1 MFLDEKLVPVPEKMR
16 IPMEKE
22 QFNNIMLSMQM
33 DKDKKHTMPVN
44 VALVTRSMMTNE
56 ALATHLDGNTSIVN
70 ILPVIDNKV
79 NQGYFSLLEVIRDFI
94 MENFNPP
101 VEAMLRTALI
111 PVSAFKNE
119 GEAYIYITLAIRDSD
134 KEYFTKEG
142 HYEFHNITEIPL
154 NNLDWCSTIILPN
167 EPIIK

>member
-1 MFLDEKLVPVPEKMR
+1 MFVNEKLVPVPEQME
-16 IPMEKE
+16 IPMKKE
-22 QFNNIMLSMQM
+22 RFNEIMLSMQM
-33 DKDKKHTMPVN
+33 DKDKKHSMPVN
-44 VALVTRSMMTNE
+44 VALVIRSMINNE
-56 ALATHLDGNTSIVN
+56 ALTHLDDTLSIVS

-94 MENFNPP
+94 LEKFNPP

-111 PVSAFKNE
+111 PVSAFKYGN
-119 GEAYIYITLAIRDSD
+119 EAYIYITLAIRDSD
-134 KEYFTKEG
+134 REYFTKNG
-142 HYEFHNITEIPL
+142 NYDFCNITEIPL